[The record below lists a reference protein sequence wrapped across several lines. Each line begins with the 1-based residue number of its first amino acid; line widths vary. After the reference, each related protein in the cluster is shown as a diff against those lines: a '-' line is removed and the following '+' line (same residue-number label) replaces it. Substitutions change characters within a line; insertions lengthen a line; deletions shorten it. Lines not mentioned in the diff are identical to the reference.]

1 MDCLFIGGEGYV
13 PVYTRNDLTNRLHG
27 SAGFRTDT
35 QIVTKRQM
43 KNVIAISKKSP
54 HSRPEESVSANI
66 ALLERPQIAP
76 SAVCG
81 LVIYKS
87 MCQTPEDSE
96 KCRICAR
103 KMQVGDNEGYMKNPP
118 F

>member
-1 MDCLFIGGEGYV
+1 
-13 PVYTRNDLTNRLHG
+13 
-27 SAGFRTDT
+27 
-35 QIVTKRQM
+35 
-43 KNVIAISKKSP
+43 
-54 HSRPEESVSANI
+54 
-66 ALLERPQIAP
+66 
-76 SAVCG
+76 
-81 LVIYKS
+81 

>member
-43 KNVIAISKKSP
+43 KNVIAISK
-54 HSRPEESVSANI
+54 N
-66 ALLERPQIAP
+66 IAP

-103 KMQVGDNEGYMKNPP
+103 KMQVGDNEGYMKDPP